1 MQPIQERTA
10 RPIDAIARSTLDS
23 IVQGLTLIETLA
35 DLRIERPAAH
45 RVTLD
50 RVGCA
55 GKLSVT
61 AHGDAILLRITRGE
75 LETLHRFSWVEAGV
89 CWSDGQR
96 ELFATIADLLEN
108 NV

>member
-1 MQPIQERTA
+1 VQRIQKTTE

-23 IVQGLTLIETLA
+23 VVRGLTLIETLA

-50 RVGCA
+50 RVGGT

-75 LETLHRFSWVEAGV
+75 LETLHRFNWVEAGV
-89 CWSDGQR
+89 CWTDGQR
-96 ELFATIADLLEN
+96 ELFETIADLLESD
-108 NV
+108 V